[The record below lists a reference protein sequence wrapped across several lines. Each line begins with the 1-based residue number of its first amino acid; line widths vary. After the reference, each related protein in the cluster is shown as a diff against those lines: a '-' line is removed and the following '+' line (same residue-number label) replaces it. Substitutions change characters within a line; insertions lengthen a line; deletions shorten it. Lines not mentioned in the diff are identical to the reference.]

1 MKKIKIRKIYGL
13 MALGAF
19 LCLLPSVGL
28 GQCNVSI
35 TTGQPPI
42 QTSYPTIT
50 AAVNAAAPGNTINVS
65 GTCTEIVFIFA
76 NKNFITLDGGGTAT
90 ITCPP
95 GACATQRNVTILGKQ
110 ITITGFNIT
119 GGIAGI
125 TVAANGAATI
135 NRNTIHNTKRTGI
148 GVVLNSHATILNN
161 TIYDTGEN
169 PNFTERAGIAVSDNS
184 SAMIGFNGPTDTVPS
199 PNIIQN
205 NPTGILLTN
214 TANARIVGNT
224 ISNNTD
230 NGIMVIQ
237 GSQAEIADN
246 EIDGNGQ
253 NGIFVSQ
260 GSGVYLGT
268 TNNPIF
274 DLPNSG
280 TNGDKGLRCS
290 IGGYIDGPLGDL
302 KGLHGDLAISKGCF
316 NSVTK

>member
-1 MKKIKIRKIYGL
+1 MEKVKIKKIYGL
-13 MALGAF
+13 IVLGAF
-19 LCLLPSVGL
+19 LCFLPSVGL

-35 TTGQPPI
+35 GQPPN
-42 QTSYPTIT
+42 QTSYPTIM
-50 AAVNAAAPGNTINVS
+50 AAVSAAVPNDTINVS
-65 GTCTEIVFIFA
+65 GTCTEIVFISA
-76 NKNFITLDGGGTAT
+76 NKNAITLNGGGTTT

-125 TVAANGAATI
+125 AVAANGAATI
-135 NRNTIHNTKRTGI
+135 NRNTIHSTKRTGI
-148 GVVLNSHATILNN
+148 AVVLNSHATILNN

-184 SAMIGFNGPTDTVPS
+184 SAMIGFNGPTDTAPS
-199 PNIIQN
+199 PNIIEN

-214 TANARIVGNT
+214 TANARIAGNT

-237 GSQAEIADN
+237 GSQAEIANN

-268 TNNPIF
+268 TNNPIL
-274 DLPNSG
+274 DLPNFG
-280 TNGDKGLRCS
+280 TNADKGISCS
-290 IGGYIDGPLGDL
+290 IGGYVDGPLGTLD
-302 KGLHGDLAISKGCF
+302 GLHGAVRISRGCF
-316 NSVTK
+316 NSVNR